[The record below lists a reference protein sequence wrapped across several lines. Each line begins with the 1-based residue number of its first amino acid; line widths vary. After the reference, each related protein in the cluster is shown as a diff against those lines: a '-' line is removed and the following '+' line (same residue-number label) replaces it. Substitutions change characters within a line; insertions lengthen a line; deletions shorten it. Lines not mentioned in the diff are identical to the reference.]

1 MKRRRQVGDLTRRRA
16 LALGAGL
23 GLAPFPVTLAA
34 EAEAVPPGPAAP
46 IMTRPIP
53 STGERLPVVGLGT
66 DEYYAGGPGQQ
77 ATLGE
82 VVRTLVAG
90 GGTVVDTSSDYGA
103 SETLLAAALAES
115 GLRPRIFIATKLEKQ
130 ALRQAEMEGSL
141 RRLGVSKI
149 DLMQVHNVASAE
161 QSLAPLRDWK
171 AQGLVRYIG
180 ITTSETYAFDALE
193 AVMRREKPD
202 FVELNYSVGDREAEK
217 RLLPAAVELGVATL
231 IDIPFGGPGAS
242 RLGTRLRCRELGSV
256 LAQIRARQP
265 GGHMCHPWHQKPR
278 AYGGQSRRRP
288 WPPAQRPAA
297 SADCTVRRRSAVNA
311 KIEEPRPA
319 STVLAPCYQLLG
331 CFDRLDAP
339 VDQRRR
345 HPRLIRL
352 IGGGATSPSRRNVL
366 ASENWCP
373 RHTIQAGR
381 CPRATALSTR

>member
-23 GLAPFPVTLAA
+23 GLAPFPVTLLAA
-34 EAEAVPPGPAAP
+34 AEAVPPGPAAP

-66 DEYYAGGPGQQ
+66 DAYYAGGPGQQ

-82 VVRTLVAG
+82 VLHTLVAG
-90 GGTVVDTSSDYGA
+90 GGSVVDTSSDYGA

-130 ALRQAEMEGSL
+130 ALRQAEIEGSL

-180 ITTSETYAFDALE
+180 ITTSVTDAFDALE

-217 RLLPAAVELGVATL
+217 RLLPAAAELGVATL
-231 IDIPFGGPGAS
+231 IDIPFGGPGGRNLLRAVQGKPLPDWARDFDAAS
-242 RLGTRLRCRELGSV
+242 WGQFLLKYVLANPAVTCVIPGTRNPEHMADNLG
-256 LAQIRARQP
+256 
-265 GGHMCHPWHQKPR
+265 
-278 AYGGQSRRRP
+278 
-288 WPPAQRPAA
+288 
-297 SADCTVRRRSAVNA
+297 
-311 KIEEPRPA
+311 
-319 STVLAPCYQLLG
+319 
-331 CFDRLDAP
+331 
-339 VDQRRR
+339 
-345 HPRLIRL
+345 
-352 IGGGATSPSRRNVL
+352 
-366 ASENWCP
+366 
-373 RHTIQAGR
+373 AGR
-381 CPRATALSTR
+381 GRLPNAPQRQQIARFIDDLR